1 MKRFSSTTLK
11 TAFVKSIPI
20 FCSYVFVSMAY
31 GMMMASAGFPWYDS
45 LLVSLTVYTGAFQF
59 VLITFLSSGAS
70 LITIALTALLMNSRQ
85 SFYSITFLKEFK
97 QMGRR
102 KLYMIHTMTDETY
115 AVNCTLDLPKKEKE
129 DTMFLV
135 ALFSRCYW
143 IVGSVLGGILG
154 QIVPFDL
161 TGLDFC
167 MTALFL
173 IIFIDQWEKQR
184 STRCRCLRS
193 DHLRT
198 PCTPVSCIS
207 GSRKMPAS
215 LERLGQA
222 LPSAIMAVLI
232 IYCMKDIPTGGI
244 SAAVPKLLAA
254 AVVFITYKWK
264 HQTLVSILLGT
275 ISYMMLLRL
284 F

>member
-1 MKRFSSTTLK
+1 MKRLSSTTLK

-143 IVGSVLGGILG
+143 IVGSVLGDILG
-154 QIVPFDL
+154 QIIPFDL

-173 IIFIDQWEKQR
+173 IIFIDQWEKAEKHTLALTGLGIGVICLLIFGENRFMLPALLIVSALLLLFQR
-184 STRCRCLRS
+184 
-193 DHLRT
+193 
-198 PCTPVSCIS
+198 
-207 GSRKMPAS
+207 K
-215 LERLGQA
+215 EN
-222 LPSAIMAVLI
+222 
-232 IYCMKDIPTGGI
+232 
-244 SAAVPKLLAA
+244 LA
-254 AVVFITYKWK
+254 
-264 HQTLVSILLGT
+264 
-275 ISYMMLLRL
+275 
-284 F
+284 

>member
-135 ALFSRCYW
+135 ALFSRYYW

-154 QIVPFDL
+154 QIIPFDL

-167 MTALFL
+167 MTALFFV
-173 IIFIDQWEKQR
+173 IFIEQWEKAEKHTLALTGLGIGVICLLIFGENRFMLPALLIVSALLLLFQR
-184 STRCRCLRS
+184 
-193 DHLRT
+193 
-198 PCTPVSCIS
+198 
-207 GSRKMPAS
+207 K
-215 LERLGQA
+215 EN
-222 LPSAIMAVLI
+222 
-232 IYCMKDIPTGGI
+232 
-244 SAAVPKLLAA
+244 LA
-254 AVVFITYKWK
+254 
-264 HQTLVSILLGT
+264 
-275 ISYMMLLRL
+275 
-284 F
+284 

>member
-1 MKRFSSTTLK
+1 MTKRFSSTTLK

-70 LITIALTALLMNSRQ
+70 LITLALTALLMNSRQ
-85 SFYSITFLKEFK
+85 SFYSLTFLKEFK

-115 AVNCTLDLPKKEKE
+115 AVNSTLDLPKKEKE

-143 IVGSVLGGILG
+143 MIGSVLGGFLG
-154 QIVPFDL
+154 QIIPFDL
-161 TGLDFC
+161 TGIDFC

-173 IIFIDQWEKQR
+173 IIFIDQWEKAEKHTPALTGLGIGILCLLIFGENRFMLPALLIVSALLLLFQR
-184 STRCRCLRS
+184 
-193 DHLRT
+193 
-198 PCTPVSCIS
+198 
-207 GSRKMPAS
+207 K
-215 LERLGQA
+215 EN
-222 LPSAIMAVLI
+222 
-232 IYCMKDIPTGGI
+232 
-244 SAAVPKLLAA
+244 LA
-254 AVVFITYKWK
+254 
-264 HQTLVSILLGT
+264 
-275 ISYMMLLRL
+275 
-284 F
+284 

>member
-1 MKRFSSTTLK
+1 MTKRFSSTTLK

-85 SFYSITFLKEFK
+85 SFYSLTFLKEFK

-115 AVNCTLDLPKKEKE
+115 AVNCTLDLHKKGKE

-143 IVGSVLGGILG
+143 MVGSVLGGILG
-154 QIVPFDL
+154 QIIPFDL
-161 TGLDFC
+161 TGIDFC

-173 IIFIDQWEKQR
+173 IIFIDQWEKAEKHTPALTGLGIGILCLLIFGENRFMLPALLMVSALLLLFQR
-184 STRCRCLRS
+184 
-193 DHLRT
+193 
-198 PCTPVSCIS
+198 
-207 GSRKMPAS
+207 K
-215 LERLGQA
+215 EN
-222 LPSAIMAVLI
+222 
-232 IYCMKDIPTGGI
+232 
-244 SAAVPKLLAA
+244 LA
-254 AVVFITYKWK
+254 
-264 HQTLVSILLGT
+264 
-275 ISYMMLLRL
+275 
-284 F
+284 

>member
-1 MKRFSSTTLK
+1 MTKRFSSTTLK

-85 SFYSITFLKEFK
+85 SFYSLTFLKEFK

-143 IVGSVLGGILG
+143 MVGSVLGGILG
-154 QIVPFDL
+154 QIIPFDL
-161 TGLDFC
+161 TGIDFC

-173 IIFIDQWEKQR
+173 IIFIDQWEKAKKHTPALTGLGIGILCLLIFGENRFMLPALLIVSALLLLFQR
-184 STRCRCLRS
+184 
-193 DHLRT
+193 
-198 PCTPVSCIS
+198 
-207 GSRKMPAS
+207 K
-215 LERLGQA
+215 EN
-222 LPSAIMAVLI
+222 
-232 IYCMKDIPTGGI
+232 
-244 SAAVPKLLAA
+244 LA
-254 AVVFITYKWK
+254 
-264 HQTLVSILLGT
+264 
-275 ISYMMLLRL
+275 
-284 F
+284 

>member
-11 TAFVKSIPI
+11 TAFVKFIPI

-154 QIVPFDL
+154 QIIPFDL

-173 IIFIDQWEKQR
+173 IIFIDQWEKAEKHTPALTGLGIGVICLLIFGENRFMLPALLIVSALLLLFQR
-184 STRCRCLRS
+184 
-193 DHLRT
+193 
-198 PCTPVSCIS
+198 
-207 GSRKMPAS
+207 K
-215 LERLGQA
+215 EN
-222 LPSAIMAVLI
+222 
-232 IYCMKDIPTGGI
+232 
-244 SAAVPKLLAA
+244 LA
-254 AVVFITYKWK
+254 
-264 HQTLVSILLGT
+264 
-275 ISYMMLLRL
+275 
-284 F
+284 

>member
-102 KLYMIHTMTDETY
+102 KLYMIHTMTDETN

-154 QIVPFDL
+154 QIIPFDL

-173 IIFIDQWEKQR
+173 IIFIDQWEKAEK
-184 STRCRCLRS
+184 
-193 DHLRT
+193 HT
-198 PCTPVSCIS
+198 P
-207 GSRKMPAS
+207 
-215 LERLGQA
+215 A
-222 LPSAIMAVLI
+222 L
-232 IYCMKDIPTGGI
+232 TG
-244 SAAVPKLLAA
+244 
-254 AVVFITYKWK
+254 
-264 HQTLVSILLGT
+264 LGT
-275 ISYMMLLRL
+275 GVICLLIFGENRFMLPALLIVSALLLL
-284 F
+284 FQRKENLA

>member
-70 LITIALTALLMNSRQ
+70 LITLALTALLMNSRQ
-85 SFYSITFLKEFK
+85 SFYSLTFLKEFK

-154 QIVPFDL
+154 QIIPFDL

-173 IIFIDQWEKQR
+173 IIFIDQWEKAEKHTPALTGLGIGVICLLIFGENRFMLPALLIVSALLLLFQR
-184 STRCRCLRS
+184 
-193 DHLRT
+193 
-198 PCTPVSCIS
+198 
-207 GSRKMPAS
+207 K
-215 LERLGQA
+215 EN
-222 LPSAIMAVLI
+222 
-232 IYCMKDIPTGGI
+232 
-244 SAAVPKLLAA
+244 LA
-254 AVVFITYKWK
+254 
-264 HQTLVSILLGT
+264 
-275 ISYMMLLRL
+275 
-284 F
+284 

>member
-167 MTALFL
+167 MTALFFV
-173 IIFIDQWEKQR
+173 IFIDQWEKAEKHTLALTGLGIGVICLLIFGENRFMLPALLIVSALLLLFQR
-184 STRCRCLRS
+184 
-193 DHLRT
+193 
-198 PCTPVSCIS
+198 
-207 GSRKMPAS
+207 K
-215 LERLGQA
+215 EN
-222 LPSAIMAVLI
+222 
-232 IYCMKDIPTGGI
+232 
-244 SAAVPKLLAA
+244 LA
-254 AVVFITYKWK
+254 
-264 HQTLVSILLGT
+264 
-275 ISYMMLLRL
+275 
-284 F
+284 

>member
-1 MKRFSSTTLK
+1 MKHYSSTTLK

-31 GMMMASAGFPWYDS
+31 GMMMAFAGFPWYDS

-154 QIVPFDL
+154 QIIPFDL
-161 TGLDFC
+161 TGIDFC

-173 IIFIDQWEKQR
+173 IIFIDQWEKAEKHTPALTSLGIGILCLLIFGENRFMLPALLMVSALLLLFQR
-184 STRCRCLRS
+184 
-193 DHLRT
+193 
-198 PCTPVSCIS
+198 
-207 GSRKMPAS
+207 K
-215 LERLGQA
+215 E
-222 LPSAIMAVLI
+222 
-232 IYCMKDIPTGGI
+232 
-244 SAAVPKLLAA
+244 KLA
-254 AVVFITYKWK
+254 
-264 HQTLVSILLGT
+264 
-275 ISYMMLLRL
+275 
-284 F
+284 

>member
-1 MKRFSSTTLK
+1 MTKQFSSTTLK

-143 IVGSVLGGILG
+143 MVGSVLGGILG
-154 QIVPFDL
+154 QIIPFDL
-161 TGLDFC
+161 TGIDFC

-173 IIFIDQWEKQR
+173 IIFIDQWEKAEKHTPALTGLGIGVICLLIFGENRFMLPALLIVSALLLLFQR
-184 STRCRCLRS
+184 
-193 DHLRT
+193 
-198 PCTPVSCIS
+198 
-207 GSRKMPAS
+207 K
-215 LERLGQA
+215 EN
-222 LPSAIMAVLI
+222 
-232 IYCMKDIPTGGI
+232 
-244 SAAVPKLLAA
+244 LA
-254 AVVFITYKWK
+254 
-264 HQTLVSILLGT
+264 
-275 ISYMMLLRL
+275 
-284 F
+284 

>member
-1 MKRFSSTTLK
+1 MTKRFSSTTLK

-85 SFYSITFLKEFK
+85 SFYSLTFLKEFK

-143 IVGSVLGGILG
+143 MIGSVIGGILG
-154 QIVPFDL
+154 QIIPFDL
-161 TGLDFC
+161 TGIDFC

-173 IIFIDQWEKQR
+173 IIFIDQWEKAKKHSPALTGLGIGILCLLIFGENRFMLPALLIVSALLLLFQR
-184 STRCRCLRS
+184 KET
-193 DHLRT
+193 
-198 PCTPVSCIS
+198 
-207 GSRKMPAS
+207 
-215 LERLGQA
+215 
-222 LPSAIMAVLI
+222 
-232 IYCMKDIPTGGI
+232 
-244 SAAVPKLLAA
+244 LA
-254 AVVFITYKWK
+254 
-264 HQTLVSILLGT
+264 
-275 ISYMMLLRL
+275 
-284 F
+284 

>member
-1 MKRFSSTTLK
+1 MNKPAFRDALTRSLPVLCSYLFIG
-11 TAFVKSIPI
+11 TAFGI
-20 FCSYVFVSMAY
+20 MMNEAGY
-31 GMMMASAGFPWYDS
+31 GWPLSALS
-45 LLVSLTVYTGAFQF
+45 SVVIYTGAFQF
-59 VLITFLSSGAS
+59 VLIKFLSSGAS

-154 QIVPFDL
+154 QIIPFDL

-173 IIFIDQWEKQR
+173 IIFIDQWEKAEK
-184 STRCRCLRS
+184 
-193 DHLRT
+193 HT
-198 PCTPVSCIS
+198 P
-207 GSRKMPAS
+207 
-215 LERLGQA
+215 A
-222 LPSAIMAVLI
+222 L
-232 IYCMKDIPTGGI
+232 TG
-244 SAAVPKLLAA
+244 
-254 AVVFITYKWK
+254 
-264 HQTLVSILLGT
+264 LGT
-275 ISYMMLLRL
+275 GVICLLIFGENRFMLPALLIVSALLLL
-284 F
+284 FQRKENLA

>member
-11 TAFVKSIPI
+11 TAFVKFIPI

-85 SFYSITFLKEFK
+85 SFYSITFLEEFK

-154 QIVPFDL
+154 QIIPFDL

-173 IIFIDQWEKQR
+173 IIFIDQWEKAEKHTPALTGLGIGVICLLIFGENRFMLPALLIVSALLLLFQR
-184 STRCRCLRS
+184 
-193 DHLRT
+193 
-198 PCTPVSCIS
+198 
-207 GSRKMPAS
+207 K
-215 LERLGQA
+215 EN
-222 LPSAIMAVLI
+222 
-232 IYCMKDIPTGGI
+232 
-244 SAAVPKLLAA
+244 LA
-254 AVVFITYKWK
+254 
-264 HQTLVSILLGT
+264 
-275 ISYMMLLRL
+275 
-284 F
+284 

>member
-1 MKRFSSTTLK
+1 MKRFSSITLK

-129 DTMFLV
+129 DTMFFV

-154 QIVPFDL
+154 QIIPFDL

-173 IIFIDQWEKQR
+173 IIFIDQWEKAEKHTLALTGLGIGVICLLIFGENRFMLPALLIVSALLLLFQR
-184 STRCRCLRS
+184 
-193 DHLRT
+193 
-198 PCTPVSCIS
+198 
-207 GSRKMPAS
+207 K
-215 LERLGQA
+215 EN
-222 LPSAIMAVLI
+222 
-232 IYCMKDIPTGGI
+232 
-244 SAAVPKLLAA
+244 LA
-254 AVVFITYKWK
+254 
-264 HQTLVSILLGT
+264 
-275 ISYMMLLRL
+275 
-284 F
+284 

>member
-1 MKRFSSTTLK
+1 MTKRFSSTTLK

-85 SFYSITFLKEFK
+85 SFYSLTFLKEFK

-143 IVGSVLGGILG
+143 MIGSVIGGILG
-154 QIVPFDL
+154 QIIPFDL
-161 TGLDFC
+161 TGIDFC

-173 IIFIDQWEKQR
+173 IIFIDQWEKAKKHTPALTGLGIGIICLLIFGENRFMLPALLIVSALLLLFQR
-184 STRCRCLRS
+184 KET
-193 DHLRT
+193 
-198 PCTPVSCIS
+198 
-207 GSRKMPAS
+207 
-215 LERLGQA
+215 
-222 LPSAIMAVLI
+222 
-232 IYCMKDIPTGGI
+232 
-244 SAAVPKLLAA
+244 LA
-254 AVVFITYKWK
+254 
-264 HQTLVSILLGT
+264 
-275 ISYMMLLRL
+275 
-284 F
+284 

>member
-11 TAFVKSIPI
+11 TAFVKFIPI

-135 ALFSRCYW
+135 ALFSRYYW

-154 QIVPFDL
+154 QIIPFDL

-173 IIFIDQWEKQR
+173 IIFIDQWEKAEKHTLALTGLGIGVICLLIFGENRFMLPALLIVSALLLLFQR
-184 STRCRCLRS
+184 
-193 DHLRT
+193 
-198 PCTPVSCIS
+198 
-207 GSRKMPAS
+207 K
-215 LERLGQA
+215 EN
-222 LPSAIMAVLI
+222 
-232 IYCMKDIPTGGI
+232 
-244 SAAVPKLLAA
+244 LA
-254 AVVFITYKWK
+254 
-264 HQTLVSILLGT
+264 
-275 ISYMMLLRL
+275 
-284 F
+284 

>member
-1 MKRFSSTTLK
+1 MKVIRFFWRKMVFLLTHYDIDSMINLILREDILSMKRFSSTTLK

-135 ALFSRCYW
+135 ALFSRYYW
-143 IVGSVLGGILG
+143 IVGSVLGDILG
-154 QIVPFDL
+154 QIIPFDL
-161 TGLDFC
+161 TRLDFC

-173 IIFIDQWEKQR
+173 IIFIDQWEKAEKH
-184 STRCRCLRS
+184 TL
-193 DHLRT
+193 
-198 PCTPVSCIS
+198 
-207 GSRKMPAS
+207 
-215 LERLGQA
+215 A
-222 LPSAIMAVLI
+222 LSPL
-232 IYCMKDIPTGGI
+232 
-244 SAAVPKLLAA
+244 
-254 AVVFITYKWK
+254 
-264 HQTLVSILLGT
+264 
-275 ISYMMLLRL
+275 
-284 F
+284 

>member
-85 SFYSITFLKEFK
+85 SFCSITFLKDFK

-154 QIVPFDL
+154 QIIPFDL

-173 IIFIDQWEKQR
+173 IIFIDQWEKAEK
-184 STRCRCLRS
+184 
-193 DHLRT
+193 HT
-198 PCTPVSCIS
+198 P
-207 GSRKMPAS
+207 
-215 LERLGQA
+215 A
-222 LPSAIMAVLI
+222 L
-232 IYCMKDIPTGGI
+232 TG
-244 SAAVPKLLAA
+244 
-254 AVVFITYKWK
+254 
-264 HQTLVSILLGT
+264 LGT
-275 ISYMMLLRL
+275 GVICLLIFGENRFMLPALLIVSALLLL
-284 F
+284 FQRKENLA